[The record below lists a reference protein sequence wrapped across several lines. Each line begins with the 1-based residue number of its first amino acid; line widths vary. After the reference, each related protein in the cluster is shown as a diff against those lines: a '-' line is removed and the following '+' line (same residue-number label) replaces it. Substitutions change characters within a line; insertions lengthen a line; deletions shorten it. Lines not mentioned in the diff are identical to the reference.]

1 MKVLYVNH
9 TATVS
14 GGERSLLDL
23 LGALPEQVRARLA
36 APPGELQRQA
46 QALGVPCSSIA
57 GTAGSLRLHPLH
69 TPAALVEMTLAAAQV
84 SRTVARE
91 QIELVHANSI
101 RAGIVLG
108 LARLLPLPGRRLG
121 RAVPSVVH
129 MRDCLPPG
137 AASTATLRLIGATA
151 TTVIANS
158 AYTAESV
165 RAAAP
170 RARVEVVHNPVD
182 LKRFDPLAL
191 DRASARALLGEA
203 GRRRVLLGVVAQLSP
218 WKGQD
223 TAIEALGALRRE
235 GIDAQLLL
243 IGSAKFVE
251 RATRFDNEAYV
262 STLHELAASEGV
274 AERVSWLGERED
286 VPALIRALDVLLLP
300 SWEEPFGRAVIEA
313 MALEVPVIATDVGG
327 PREILD
333 DGREGLLLPPRQPA
347 RWASAIA
354 RLAADPGL
362 AARMGRSGRERAQR
376 QFTTE
381 HHARATLDVYERA
394 IRKSR
399 AGAGRARGGRPA
411 AGG

>member
-23 LGALPEQVRARLA
+23 LGALPERVRPRLA
-36 APPGELQRQA
+36 APRGALQDRA
-46 QALGVPCSSIA
+46 RELGVPCTPIA

-69 TPAALVEMTLAAAQV
+69 TPAALAEMTLAAAQV
-84 SRTVARE
+84 SRAVAAHE
-91 QIELVHANSI
+91 IELVHANSI

-108 LARLLPLPGRRLG
+108 LARLSLLPGLRLG
-121 RAVPSVVH
+121 RAVPSIVH
-129 MRDCLPPG
+129 VRDCLPPG
-137 AASTATLRLIGATA
+137 AASAATLRLIAGTA

-158 AYTAESV
+158 AYTAQSV
-165 RAAAP
+165 RAAVP
-170 RARVEVVHNPVD
+170 RARLEVVHNPVD
-182 LKRFDPLAL
+182 LTRFDPLAL
-191 DRASARALLGEA
+191 DRAGARARLGEA
-203 GRRRVLLGVVAQLSP
+203 GGRRALLGVVAQLSP

-223 TAIEALGALRRE
+223 TAIEALGALRRK

-262 STLHELAASEGV
+262 SALHELARREGV
-274 AERVSWLGERED
+274 EDRVSWLGERDD

-300 SWEEPFGRAVIEA
+300 SWEEPFGRALIEA

-333 DGREGLLLPPRQPA
+333 DGREGLLLAPREPA
-347 RWASAIA
+347 RWASAIE
-354 RLAADPGL
+354 RLVEDPEL
-362 AARMGRSGRERAQR
+362 AARMGRAGRERVHE

-381 HHARATLDVYERA
+381 RHARATLDVYERA
-394 IRKSR
+394 SAKSR
-399 AGAGRARGGRPA
+399 GGT
-411 AGG
+411 G

>member
-23 LGALPEQVRARLA
+23 LGALPEQIQARLA
-36 APPGELQRQA
+36 APRGALQDRARELG
-46 QALGVPCSSIA
+46 LPCTSIA

-69 TPAALVEMTLAAAQV
+69 TPAALAEMTAAAAQV
-84 SRTVARE
+84 SRAVARHE
-91 QIELVHANSI
+91 IELVHANSI

-108 LARLLPLPGRRLG
+108 LARLSPLPGLRLG

-129 MRDCLPPG
+129 VRDCLPPG
-137 AASTATLRLIGATA
+137 AASAATLRLIAATA

-165 RAAAP
+165 RTAAP
-170 RARVEVVHNPVD
+170 QARLEVVHNPVD

-191 DRASARALLGEA
+191 DRASARARLGEA

-223 TAIEALGALRRE
+223 TAIEALGALQRE

-262 STLHELAASEGV
+262 SALHELAAREGV
-274 AERVSWLGERED
+274 AEHVSWLGERED
-286 VPALIRALDVLLLP
+286 VPELMRALDVLLLP

-327 PREILD
+327 PREIVRE
-333 DGREGLLLPPRQPA
+333 GREGLLLPPREPA

-354 RLAADPGL
+354 RLAEDPQL
-362 AARMGRSGRERAQR
+362 AAQMGRAGRERAQL

-381 HHARATLDVYERA
+381 RHVRATLDVYERA
-394 IRKSR
+394 IARSR
-399 AGAGRARGGRPA
+399 GREA
-411 AGG
+411 